1 MANGKTYVQ
10 ERLDPVTSSGPVFA
24 RHESF
29 HPRFGWIK
37 KGFDKASED
46 SSAFIADDATVQFGI
61 GKNMVKSVRYWC
73 SAFKVVDEF
82 MESGSRARVSV
93 PSDFGSKLLSDNG
106 WDPYLEDVGSLWL
119 LHWNLLK
126 PICSATAWEFAFNH
140 FRYLEFT
147 AEEMLSAITE
157 YKEIEYPAI
166 NTAKSS
172 LKSDVNCLIR
182 MYTPQASN
190 NKAVNEDTL
199 DSPFVELGLIK
210 QIGDSKHF
218 AFRVGEKLNL
228 ANEILTA
235 CCLEYASLTTPEA
248 RTINISELTFG
259 IDSPGLIFKLTETDI
274 CHALEMVSNKF
285 DELSI
290 AETAGLLQL
299 HFKEEPASLSQVV
312 LNHYY
317 KS

>member
-1 MANGKTYVQ
+1 MAKGNTFVQ
-10 ERLDPVTSSGPVFA
+10 ERLDPVILSGPVFA

-37 KGFDKASED
+37 KGFDRAAADHSV
-46 SSAFIADDATVQFGI
+46 FIADDATVQFGI

-73 SAFKVVDEF
+73 SAFKVVEEF
-82 MESGSRARVSV
+82 LESGNRARVSF
-93 PSDFGSKLLSDNG
+93 PSYFGNELLADKG

-126 PICSATAWEFAFNH
+126 SPCSATTWDFVFNH

-147 AEEMLSAITE
+147 ADEMLSAITE
-157 YKEIEYPAI
+157 YKEIHFPKG

-182 MYTPQASN
+182 MYTPQSN
-190 NKAVNEDTL
+190 KSKSINEDTL

-218 AFRVGEKLNL
+218 AFKVGEKLSL

-235 CCLEYASLTTPEA
+235 CCLEYAALTIPKA
-248 RTINISELTFG
+248 RTVNISELTFG
-259 IDSPGLIFKLTETDI
+259 IGSPGLVFKLTEADI
-274 CHALEMVSNKF
+274 CNALELVSNDF
-285 DELSI
+285 DQLSI

-299 HFKEEPASLSQVV
+299 HFKEEPDSLSKAV